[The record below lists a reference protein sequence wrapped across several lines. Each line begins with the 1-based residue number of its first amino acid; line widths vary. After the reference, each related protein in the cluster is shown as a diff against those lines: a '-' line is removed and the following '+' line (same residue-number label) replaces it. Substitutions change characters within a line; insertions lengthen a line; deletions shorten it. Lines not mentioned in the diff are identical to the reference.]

1 MIEIEAETEIQVLQG
16 EAAASDA
23 SSQGRCSRK
32 PADMVNA

>member
-23 SSQGRCSRK
+23 SSRGALQPETSRHG
-32 PADMVNA
+32 